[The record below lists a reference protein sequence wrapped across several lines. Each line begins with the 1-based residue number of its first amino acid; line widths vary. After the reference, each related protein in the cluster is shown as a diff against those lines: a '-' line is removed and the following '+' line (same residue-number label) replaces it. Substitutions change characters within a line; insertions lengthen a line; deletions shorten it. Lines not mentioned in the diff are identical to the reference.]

1 MEALSDRDQED
12 LELGRFF
19 RKLLHDD
26 QPSTWI
32 DVQAEP
38 GFPWLVIDLRTA
50 PTEQEAL
57 LIAKVMADFQG
68 EA

>member
-1 MEALSDRDQED
+1 MDALSERDQED

-38 GFPWLVIDLRTA
+38 GFPWLVMDLRVA
-50 PTEQEAL
+50 PTEAEAA
-57 LIAKVMADFQG
+57 LIARVITNEGAP
-68 EA
+68 